1 MSFTSSPKMGQGTK
15 LLIEL
20 GPLVAF
26 FIANWKAGIFWGT
39 GIFMVA
45 TAIALSVSWTLT
57 RKIAMVPLVSA
68 IFVALFGALTLW
80 LHSDLFIKVKV
91 TLINALFGAVLLGGV
106 AMGRSYI
113 KLIMGEAVR
122 LTEAAWR
129 TLSIRWGVFF
139 FAMAGL
145 NEIVWRSVSTDAW
158 VNFKVF
164 GLLPHHA
171 RLRACQCALHDEA
184 HDRGRDARRRQRLSS
199 PGLRIAQLS
208 RRVREGREVSEALH
222 APVLLQRPR
231 DRWKGD
237 VPPRDLVPARQHHLE
252 AFRPGRECLV
262 LKMRQ
267 VHDLHLGDARD
278 GVDGK
283 QPVNHD

>member
-45 TAIALSVSWTLT
+45 TAIALSVSWALT

-122 LTEAAWR
+122 LSEEAWR

-145 NEIVWRSVSTDAW
+145 NEIVWRSLSTDAW

-164 GLLPHHA
+164 GLLPIT
-171 RLRACQCALHDEA
+171 LVFALANAPYMTKHMIEDK
-184 HDRGRDARRRQRLSS
+184 
-199 PGLRIAQLS
+199 
-208 RRVREGREVSEALH
+208 SEA
-222 APVLLQRPR
+222 Q
-231 DRWKGD
+231 
-237 VPPRDLVPARQHHLE
+237 
-252 AFRPGRECLV
+252 
-262 LKMRQ
+262 
-267 VHDLHLGDARD
+267 
-278 GVDGK
+278 
-283 QPVNHD
+283 

>member
-15 LLIEL
+15 LLIEM

-45 TAIALSVSWTLT
+45 TAISLAASWIMT

-113 KLIMGEAVR
+113 KLIMGEAVK
-122 LTEAAWR
+122 LTETAWR

-139 FAMAGL
+139 FAMAAL
-145 NEIVWRSVSTDAW
+145 NEVVWRNFTTDQW

-164 GLLPHHA
+164 GLLPLTLVFAVANAPFMAKHMIP
-171 RLRACQCALHDEA
+171 DETGDDKA
-184 HDRGRDARRRQRLSS
+184 E
-199 PGLRIAQLS
+199 AQ
-208 RRVREGREVSEALH
+208 
-222 APVLLQRPR
+222 
-231 DRWKGD
+231 
-237 VPPRDLVPARQHHLE
+237 
-252 AFRPGRECLV
+252 
-262 LKMRQ
+262 
-267 VHDLHLGDARD
+267 
-278 GVDGK
+278 
-283 QPVNHD
+283 

>member
-1 MSFTSSPKMGQGTK
+1 MSFTSSPKMSQGTK

-45 TAIALSVSWTLT
+45 TAIALSVSWALT

-122 LTEAAWR
+122 LTEEAWR

-145 NEIVWRSVSTDAW
+145 NEIVWRSFSTDAW

-164 GLLPHHA
+164 GLLPIT
-171 RLRACQCALHDEA
+171 LIFALANAPYMTKHMIEDDKLGEDKAEA
-184 HDRGRDARRRQRLSS
+184 Q
-199 PGLRIAQLS
+199 
-208 RRVREGREVSEALH
+208 
-222 APVLLQRPR
+222 
-231 DRWKGD
+231 
-237 VPPRDLVPARQHHLE
+237 
-252 AFRPGRECLV
+252 
-262 LKMRQ
+262 
-267 VHDLHLGDARD
+267 
-278 GVDGK
+278 
-283 QPVNHD
+283 

>member
-1 MSFTSSPKMGQGTK
+1 MSFTSSPKLGQGTK
-15 LLIEL
+15 LMIEL

-39 GIFMVA
+39 GVFMVA
-45 TAIALSVSWTLT
+45 TAVALSVSWALT

-122 LTEAAWR
+122 LTEEAWR

-139 FAMAGL
+139 FAMAVL
-145 NEIVWRSVSTDAW
+145 NEVVWRSFSTDAW

-164 GLLPHHA
+164 GLLPLTLVFAIANAPYMTKHMIEDDKA
-171 RLRACQCALHDEA
+171 EA
-184 HDRGRDARRRQRLSS
+184 Q
-199 PGLRIAQLS
+199 
-208 RRVREGREVSEALH
+208 
-222 APVLLQRPR
+222 
-231 DRWKGD
+231 
-237 VPPRDLVPARQHHLE
+237 
-252 AFRPGRECLV
+252 
-262 LKMRQ
+262 
-267 VHDLHLGDARD
+267 
-278 GVDGK
+278 
-283 QPVNHD
+283 